1 MERNDM
7 VTNTNSSGL
16 AHGVLGSSMAIRLYP
31 DLERAISNWI
41 GRLPEPKP
49 SRSEAVRQLLAEA
62 LARK

>member
-1 MERNDM
+1 MNR
-7 VTNTNSSGL
+7 NSSGPPQ
-16 AHGVLGSSMAIRLYP
+16 GVLGAARAIRLYP

-41 GRLPEPKP
+41 GRHPEPKP